1 MGIEAA
7 LIGGGL
13 GLLGGVMSSNS
24 ASNAAAQSSAAQIEA
39 ARIAAEASKFKPIGT
54 TTRFGSSQYGY
65 GTGGELTSAGYTVAP
80 DIAAMRESA
89 IGQAGGYLG
98 QAGGGMAATAPAFGA
113 AQGMFSLGQQFM
125 PTSAAY
131 SASPEAQ
138 AYAAQLRGISG
149 QVLPSSYTPQVSPES
164 QAYSQQL
171 RGLAGQVLPSSYDT
185 TAAAQQYM
193 QQQQALLQPG
203 REQSYAALQQQ
214 LQNTGR
220 GGFSVAQGGALGAAN
235 PEMQAYYN
243 AIAQSDAAL
252 AANAQQQARSNL
264 QQDITFGT
272 GLSRAAL
279 TEQQQA
285 AQQARANLQ
294 GDITFGTGLS
304 GQALTSQQ
312 NAEAIARQG
321 LLGNIQAGTALTTG
335 GLSTLSGAYG
345 AQQQAYS
352 PYTTAMGAATGLE
365 GFGAGAYDMSN
376 AMAGRTTGAN
386 QIGASGMLSAQNAAA
401 QRGYA
406 VNAQSP
412 WSTAFAGAASNPQLV
427 SGIQNWLSPQTTPTD
442 MTGFQQP
449 YSAPAYQVTQP
460 TMGSGLWLP

>member
-13 GLLGGVMSSNS
+13 NLVGGLLGGSS
-24 ASNAAAQSSAAQIEA
+24 QRSAASQASDAQIRA
-39 ARIAAEASKFKPIGT
+39 AEIAAEASKFKPIGT

-65 GTGGELTSAGYTVAP
+65 GPGGELTSAGYTVAP

-98 QAGGGMAATAPAFGA
+98 QAGQGMAATAPAFGA

-131 SASPEAQ
+131 SASPESQ
-138 AYAAQLRGISG
+138 AYAAQLRG
-149 QVLPSSYTPQVSPES
+149 LSSQI
-164 QAYSQQL
+164 
-171 RGLAGQVLPSSYDT
+171 LPSSYDT

-252 AANAQQQARSNL
+252 AANAQQQAR
-264 QQDITFGT
+264 
-272 GLSRAAL
+272 
-279 TEQQQA
+279 
-285 AQQARANLQ
+285 ANLQ
-294 GDITFGTGLS
+294 GDITFGTGLA
-304 GQALTSQQ
+304 GTALSSQQ

-352 PYTTAMGAATGLE
+352 PYTTAMGVATGLE
-365 GFGAGAYDMSN
+365 GTGAGAFDMSN
-376 AMAGRTTGAN
+376 AMEGRTTGAN
-386 QIGASGMLSAQNAAA
+386 QIGASGMLAAQNAAA
-401 QRGYA
+401 TRGY
-406 VNAQSP
+406 NANATSP
-412 WSTAFAGAASNPQLV
+412 WGTAFAGAASNPQLV
-427 SGIQNWLSPQTTPTD
+427 SGIQNWLSPQAPRQTD
-442 MTGFQQP
+442 
-449 YSAPAYQVTQP
+449 ANLAYQINQQDIANQRW
-460 TMGSGLWLP
+460 MD

>member
-65 GTGGELTSAGYTVAP
+65 GPGGELTSAGYTVAP

-113 AQGMFSLGQQFM
+113 AQGMFSLGQEFM

-138 AYAAQLRGISG
+138 AYAAQLRG
-149 QVLPSSYTPQVSPES
+149 LSSQI
-164 QAYSQQL
+164 
-171 RGLAGQVLPSSYDT
+171 LPSSYDT
-185 TAAAQQYM
+185 TAAAQDYVK
-193 QQQQALLQPG
+193 QQQALLQPG
-203 REQSYAALQQQ
+203 REQTYAALQQG
-214 LQNTGR
+214 LQNSGR
-220 GGFSVAQGGALGAAN
+220 GGFSIAQGGALGASN

-243 AIAQSDAAL
+243 ALAQSDAAL
-252 AANAQQQARSNL
+252 AAGAS
-264 QQDITFGT
+264 DK
-272 GLSRAAL
+272 
-279 TEQQQA
+279 
-285 AQQARANLQ
+285 ARANLQ
-294 GDITFGTGLS
+294 GDITFGTGLA
-304 GQALTSQQ
+304 GTALSSQQ
-312 NAEAIARQG
+312 NAETLARQN
-321 LLGNIQAGTALTTG
+321 LFGNIQAGQNLTSG
-335 GLSTLSGAYG
+335 GLNTLTGAYN
-345 AQQQAYS
+345 AQQAAYS

-365 GFGAGAYDMSN
+365 GFGAGAFDMSN

-386 QIGASGMLSAQNAAA
+386 QVGASGMLSAANAAA
-401 QRGYA
+401 TRGY
-406 VNAQSP
+406 NAAAPSP
-412 WSTAFAGAASNPQLV
+412 WGTAFAGAASNPQLV
-427 SGIQNWLSPQTTPTD
+427 SGIQNWLNPRAPIQSDANLGYQINQQDIANQRD
-442 MTGFQQP
+442 MP
-449 YSAPAYQVTQP
+449 
-460 TMGSGLWLP
+460 WLP